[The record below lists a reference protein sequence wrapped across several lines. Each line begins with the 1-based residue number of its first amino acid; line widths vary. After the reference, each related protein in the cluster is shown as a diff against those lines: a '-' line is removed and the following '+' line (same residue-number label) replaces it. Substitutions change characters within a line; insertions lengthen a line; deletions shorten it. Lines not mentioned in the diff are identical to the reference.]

1 MRCAE
6 TITFPYRC
14 LDAKAGG
21 REHGAGGYNRRMAEL
36 SSSRRRGFR
45 WGWWGAAATHVGGN
59 MLRKNRTVNAL
70 GSAARVTLRSAGKV
84 GHLLWLEITGVFFLA
99 FAAIGGLAAWHD
111 YYKHK
116 VLSARAWAAICFMV
130 VFAWFGLT
138 SLWRARQKT

>member
-1 MRCAE
+1 MQKREA
-6 TITFPYRC
+6 
-14 LDAKAGG
+14 
-21 REHGAGGYNRRMAEL
+21 REHGPDGYNRCMAEM

-84 GHLLWLEITGVFFLA
+84 GHLLWLEITGAFFLA

-116 VLSARAWAAICFMV
+116 MLSARVGAAICFMV
-130 VFAWFGLT
+130 VFGWFGLT
-138 SLWRARQKT
+138 SLWRARQRE